1 MRMQS
6 GSGLIED
13 RVLTG
18 VEGFDALIDG
28 GFPRGS
34 LILMAGEAGSG
45 KTIFSAQYL
54 YHGASKLAE
63 PGIYVSFAENRETFL
78 ENMKK
83 LSMDFEKLEREGKFR
98 FLDYATIT
106 EKAVTETLTNVL
118 SEMDRLKARR
128 LVIDPFTALAQA
140 FKGPIDARVAIHT
153 ILGKMVR
160 QAGCTTLLITEKT
173 SGGRQMGLGI
183 EEFVADGVVF
193 LDMSTRRGHLTR
205 KLQIIKMRGTR
216 ASSED
221 VRYDIRGSGITIYQ
235 HPETKPVER
244 IYDRKLSTGI
254 KGLDKMLGG
263 GLPQASATMVAG
275 ASGTGK
281 TTIALH
287 FIIEGAQ
294 KDERGLF
301 ISFEEP
307 ESKLIHY
314 GEGFGW
320 DIRGYLDK
328 GLIRIK
334 YLALELDSL
343 DEQFLHVANLLHE
356 YQPARCVIDS
366 ITPVEKAMGEGD
378 YVEYMRRWS
387 SSLAADGTTI
397 LFTAPS
403 ETMRPV
409 TDTEI
414 STFADN
420 VISLR
425 DLELGGTLKRSLT
438 IFKARGLAHDR
449 HIWEFGITPKG
460 LVMRKKLAGAQCI
473 TRSVGRRFLA
483 REEAQ
488 LAVEQDQ
495 TR

>member
-1 MRMQS
+1 MT
-6 GSGLIED
+6 ED

-63 PGIYVSFAENRETFL
+63 PGIYVSFAENRETFF

-83 LSMDFEKLEREGKFR
+83 LSMDFEKLEQEGKFR

-173 SGGRQMGLGI
+173 SGVRQMGLGI
-183 EEFVADGVVF
+183 EEFVADGVVL
-193 LDMSTRRGHLTR
+193 LDVSTRRGYLTR
-205 KLQIIKMRGTR
+205 KLQIVKMRGTR

-221 VRYDIRGSGITIYQ
+221 VRYDIKECGITIYRP
-235 HPETKPVER
+235 PETNPVKR
-244 IYDRKLSTGI
+244 TYDKKLSTGI
-254 KGLDKMLGG
+254 KGLDEMLGG
-263 GLPQASATMVAG
+263 GLPQASTTMVAG

-287 FIIEGAQ
+287 FIVEGAQ
-294 KDERGLF
+294 SDERGLF

-307 ESKLIHY
+307 ESKLIQY

-320 DIRGYLDK
+320 DMKRYLDK

-334 YLALELDSL
+334 YLTLKPDNL
-343 DEQFLHVANLLHE
+343 DEQLLRLRNLLRE
-356 YQPARCVIDS
+356 YQPARCVMDS

-378 YVEYMRRWS
+378 SVEYMRRWN
-387 SSLAADGTTI
+387 SSLAADGTTV
-397 LFTAPS
+397 LFTAPN
-403 ETMRPV
+403 ETTRPV

-414 STFADN
+414 STSADN

-425 DLELGGTLKRSLT
+425 DLELGSKLKRSLT
-438 IFKARGLAHDR
+438 IFKARGIAHDR
-449 HIWEFGITPKG
+449 DIREFDITPKG
-460 LVMRKKLAGAQCI
+460 LMMKKNLAGAQCT
-473 TRSVGRRFLA
+473 TRSTGSRSFA
-483 REEAQ
+483 REETHV
-488 LAVEQDQ
+488 AVEHDQ
-495 TR
+495 TG